1 MRVLQILPSLNSG
14 GVERGTVDFAAE
26 LVRRGHESLVM
37 SSGGSMVPALEQ
49 AGTTH
54 IEFPVHRKSP
64 GSLLRVKSLRKLLLE
79 LDPDLIHVRSRIPA
93 WMTWLALKKM
103 PEANKPALLSTFHG
117 LYSVSRYSAI
127 MGCGDQVIAI
137 SHCVQQ
143 YILDNYPQ
151 IDPGK
156 ITVIHRGVDTAQFH
170 PDYKPP
176 EEWRT
181 QLMRGHPQLAHKP
194 LILMP
199 GRLSRWKGQLQ
210 FIDLI
215 EDLTREGTLCH
226 GVIVGGPQPGKE
238 SYLQELQD
246 AVRARGLN
254 EHITFLGHRSDMANI
269 YPLASVV
276 CNLSQHAEPF
286 GRTVIEALAMGVP
299 VVSYD
304 YGGPAESLRE
314 CFPRGLV
321 PLGDRE
327 ALRETVKPL
336 LSERP
341 QVQLAPAFTLQHQAS
356 ATLAVYDR
364 ALRDN
369 RRYASRK

>member
-1 MRVLQILPSLNSG
+1 MPAPDAITPDKLAKLI
-14 GVERGTVDFAAE
+14 GTP
-26 LVRRGHESLVM
+26 RC
-37 SSGGSMVPALEQ
+37 P
-49 AGTTH
+49 
-54 IEFPVHRKSP
+54 I
-64 GSLLRVKSLRKLLLE
+64 
-79 LDPDLIHVRSRIPA
+79 
-93 WMTWLALKKM
+93 
-103 PEANKPALLSTFHG
+103 
-117 LYSVSRYSAI
+117 
-127 MGCGDQVIAI
+127 
-137 SHCVQQ
+137 
-143 YILDNYPQ
+143 ILDNRRDALRAEDPLVLPGARALPEADLASERLAPLIATLQGPVVVACAEGHGRSQGLAALLRSQGIAAEYLVGGFAAWRDAGLPL